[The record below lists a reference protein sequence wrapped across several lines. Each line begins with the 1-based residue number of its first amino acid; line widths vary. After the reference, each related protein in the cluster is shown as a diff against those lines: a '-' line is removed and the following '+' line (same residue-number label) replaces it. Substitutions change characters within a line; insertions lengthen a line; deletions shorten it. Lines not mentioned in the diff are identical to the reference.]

1 MCVSGIGFVSV
12 STILIGRKNCSD
24 VWYFSLDVRT
34 VLTCGI
40 FIGRKNCSDVWYFLF
55 FLLFLQSVSYIYI
68 IL

>member
-1 MCVSGIGFVSV
+1 VCVSGIGFVSV

-40 FIGRKNCSDVWYFLF
+40 FIGRKNCSDVWYFHWT
-55 FLLFLQSVSYIYI
+55 
-68 IL
+68 